1 LRNDGRDFDQMRN
14 IRVVKDYIKYPDGS
28 VLIEYGD
35 TKVICNATISDSVP
49 PFLKGTGTGW
59 LTAEYAMLPG
69 ATNTR
74 NPREAQKGKLTGR
87 TQEISRLIGRSLR
100 NCIDL
105 SMLGERTITID
116 CDVIQADG
124 GTRRLLLQAALWH
137 YILHVVN

>member
-74 NPREAQKGKLTGR
+74 NPREAQKGNL
-87 TQEISRLIGRSLR
+87 QEELR
-100 NCIDL
+100 RYQGL
-105 SMLGERTITID
+105 
-116 CDVIQADG
+116 
-124 GTRRLLLQAALWH
+124 
-137 YILHVVN
+137 